1 MIVNFPTTIWQQERS
16 IMTIGTFNANTAYVK
31 IVCNTAPMVG
41 LTAKYVKP
49 SAGELQV
56 DLSDLVRIIAAGN
69 VTVTEH
75 SADDTQIGSAIT
87 KTWTRSGN
95 IGFANIIAPPNEIG
109 AEFGLKVFPPSMM
122 LKSATNA
129 QITFEISNERSY
141 QFSTGRVKELPS
153 ESVQNFAR
161 SVTIDSDT
169 DAVEFWHLADQNYG
183 TIVLKDLEECKQY
196 ATVEWVSFSGATRR
210 HTFEVI
216 NCKTETDGTIS
227 LQQVYNHYKELKG
240 RMDGF
245 VLRLEDLDRYDY
257 WYYADLITSSQVR
270 VIVQGTTEWR
280 LVQVTTKA
288 VEIPNTDAGKLNT
301 LEIKVN
307 YAKYDTL

>member
-69 VTVTEH
+69 VTVSEH

-109 AEFGLKVFPPSMM
+109 AHFRLRVFPPSMM
-122 LKSATNA
+122 LKPFDDINIS
-129 QITFEISNERSY
+129 FEISNENSASFERGEI
-141 QFSTGRVKELPS
+141 QELPS
-153 ESVQNFAR
+153 QDYYSFSREN
-161 SVTIDSDT
+161 ILDT
-169 DAVEFWHLADQNYG
+169 GTDLVEFYENQEYRG
-183 TIVLKDLEECKQY
+183 KIELKPLDPCKRY
-196 ATVEWVSFSGATRR
+196 AMVQWVSFSGITRC

-216 NCKTETDGTIS
+216 NCKTETEDTIS